1 MKMFKILILT
11 FFLFMIGCSSQ
22 TDTYQ
27 SLSEEILDVFE
38 EIALIIDNVTDDI
51 SASESIQSLNEL
63 DEKMNNLTER
73 MKKLG
78 DLDKNASEFLKN
90 SNYEDRFKN
99 VLSNL
104 FESTISISD
113 KPYGKD
119 IMDTLTGI
127 LNPNN

>member
-1 MKMFKILILT
+1 MKMSKILMLT
-11 FFLFMIGCSSQ
+11 FFLFIIGCSSQ
-22 TDTYQ
+22 SDTYQ

-38 EIALIIDNVTDDI
+38 EITLIIDNVTDDI
-51 SASESIQSLNEL
+51 SASESIQRLNEL

-119 IMDTLTGI
+119 IMDTLTEI

>member
-1 MKMFKILILT
+1 MKILK
-11 FFLFMIGCSSQ
+11 LFVVSYLLLLISCSSQ

-38 EIALIIDNVTDDI
+38 EITLIIDNVTDDI
-51 SASESIQSLNEL
+51 SASESIKKLNQL
-63 DEKMNNLTER
+63 DEKMKGLTER
-73 MKKLG
+73 MKKLS
-78 DLDKNASEFLKN
+78 DLDETADEFLKN
-90 SNYEDRFKN
+90 SNYEERFKN

-119 IMDTLTGI
+119 IMDTLTNI

>member
-1 MKMFKILILT
+1 MKILKL
-11 FFLFMIGCSSQ
+11 FLISLFLLLISCSSQ

-38 EIALIIDNVTDDI
+38 EITLIIDNVTDDI
-51 SASESIQSLNEL
+51 SASESIQRLNEL

-78 DLDKNASEFLKN
+78 DLDKNANEFLKN
-90 SNYEDRFKN
+90 SNYEERFKN

-119 IMDTLTGI
+119 IMDTLTKI